1 MDMIMETMGKTSGEE
16 TKEDK
21 SMEDQRKEIE
31 NREDDEMEIDLVLL
45 FRAFLEKL
53 YQTVVAGAD
62 PDPCRS
68 RGLLCFSESEL

>member
-31 NREDDEMEIDLVLL
+31 NREDDEMEIDLV
-45 FRAFLEKL
+45 
-53 YQTVVAGAD
+53 
-62 PDPCRS
+62 
-68 RGLLCFSESEL
+68 CFSGLSGKALPNCGGWC